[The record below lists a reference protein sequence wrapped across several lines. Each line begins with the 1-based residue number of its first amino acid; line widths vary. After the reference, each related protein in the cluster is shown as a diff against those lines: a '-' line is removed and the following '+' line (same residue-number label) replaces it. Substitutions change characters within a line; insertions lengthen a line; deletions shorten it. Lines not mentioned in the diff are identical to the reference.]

1 MLSIHSVPTEV
12 SNGYLMKPH
21 FPNTK
26 FKCAAYIKIILYRQ
40 RGKISAEMRFH
51 VSSHDVYEKFL
62 NLFLF
67 LSSPHKQP
75 INQILFFCSHSTAV
89 NTNRSQI
96 HISILTRKRFATRV
110 IMERY
115 ESTNFIFIF
124 FYEKSP
130 NYQIYF
136 NCYKGYQLVFLG
148 HQIQKL
154 IFVVII
160 KFTFCNAR
168 KSRIAN

>member
-1 MLSIHSVPTEV
+1 MFRVMMFMKSFSIIFFFSLLPINNQLTRFCSFVHIVQLSIQIDRR
-12 SNGYLMKPH
+12 
-21 FPNTK
+21 F
-26 FKCAAYIKIILYRQ
+26 
-40 RGKISAEMRFH
+40 ISQF
-51 VSSHDVYEKFL
+51 
-62 NLFLF
+62 
-67 LSSPHKQP
+67 
-75 INQILFFCSHSTAV
+75 
-89 NTNRSQI
+89 
-96 HISILTRKRFATRV
+96 ILTRKRFATRV

-130 NYQIYF
+130 NHQIYF